1 MQRCD
6 FLIVGAGIAGASAGY
21 ELADYGNVVVLER
34 EEAPGYHTTGR
45 SAAQF
50 LETYGNAAIRRLT
63 RASRPFYEAPP
74 EGFAEHPLLSPRPT
88 IYLARDDQLDALAAF
103 EAGEEAGTIDRL
115 NAAEVAAQVQVLRP
129 GYATAG
135 LVEQSACD
143 IDVHALHQGYLKG
156 LRQRGGAVAT
166 RAEVSALARRDGLWQ
181 VETRAGAFAAPV
193 LVNAAGAW
201 ADTLGEIAGATP
213 IGLVPK
219 RRTVITFDGPEGVDC
234 RAWPLVADIEEQ
246 FYFKP
251 ESGRLLA
258 SPADETPMPPCDVQ
272 PEELDVAVIVDR
284 IESATTLKVRR
295 IEHKWAGL
303 RSFVA
308 DKSPVIGFDEA
319 LEGFF
324 WLAGQGGYGIQTA
337 PAAGRTAATLIT
349 EGRLPEDVAALGVS
363 PDELAP
369 ARLQRSA
376 VEV

>member
-1 MQRCD
+1 M
-6 FLIVGAGIAGASAGY
+6 
-21 ELADYGNVVVLER
+21 
-34 EEAPGYHTTGR
+34 
-45 SAAQF
+45 
-50 LETYGNAAIRRLT
+50 IRRLT
-63 RASRPFYEAPP
+63 RASRAFYEKPP
-74 EGFAEHPLLSPRPT
+74 EGFAEHPLLSPRPS
-88 IYLARDDQLDALAAF
+88 IFLARDDQLETLAAF
-103 EAGEEAGTIDRL
+103 EAGEEADTIDRL
-115 NAAEVAAQVQVLRP
+115 NAAEVAAQVPVLRP
-129 GYATAG
+129 GYAAAG
-135 LVEQSACD
+135 IVEQGACD

-156 LRQRGGAVAT
+156 LRQRGGEVVS
-166 RAEVSALARRDGLWQ
+166 RAEVSALTRRDGLWR
-181 VETRAGAFAAPV
+181 VETRAETYAAPV
-193 LVNAAGAW
+193 LINAAGAW
-201 ADTLGEIAGATP
+201 ADTLGEIAGAAP

-234 RAWPLVADIEEQ
+234 RDWPLVADIEEQ

-272 PEELDVAVIVDR
+272 PEELDVAIVVDR

-308 DKSPVIGFDEA
+308 DKSLVIGFDEA

-349 EGRLPEDVAALGVS
+349 EGRLPEDVVGLGVS